1 MEGKPVSGR
10 TKHFGWKIVGNKVE
24 PETSERAVIED
35 MLAKKRYGRSIRLIT
50 EDLNKAGIES
60 VTGSPWHYSSVKDIV
75 RKELH

>member
-1 MEGKPVSGR
+1 
-10 TKHFGWKIVGNKVE
+10 
-24 PETSERAVIED
+24 
-35 MLAKKRYGRSIRLIT
+35 MLAKKRSGRSIRLIT